1 MAPLRPAGLAVLIAL
16 LSLGQAACE
25 RERTPP
31 AGAGRAEP
39 AAATTAPTPAPAA
52 DTHAGADAAA
62 AIDAEAEAAA
72 AGIAQASGT
81 FAGTLPCA
89 DCAGIET
96 TLRLHADG
104 GYDLIERPAGESEP
118 DVHHGVWFVSDDGRA
133 ILIASDADAGDH
145 HIFEWQGEDA
155 LRLLA
160 QAPDGGG
167 DAAEAEAR
175 HLLRRTE

>member
-1 MAPLRPAGLAVLIAL
+1 MAPLRPVVLLAL
-16 LSLGQAACE
+16 LALCPAACE
-25 RERTPP
+25 RGRPP
-31 AGAGRAEP
+31 PDAGRAGP
-39 AAATTAPTPAPAA
+39 AAAAPAA
-52 DTHAGADAAA
+52 APAAA
-62 AIDAEAEAAA
+62 ADAEAEAATGEPDAEA

-104 GYDLIERPAGESEP
+104 GYDLIERPAGEAEP

-133 ILIASDADAGDH
+133 ILIASDAGAGDH

-160 QAPDGGG
+160 QAPDGAGET
-167 DAAEAEAR
+167 EAEAR